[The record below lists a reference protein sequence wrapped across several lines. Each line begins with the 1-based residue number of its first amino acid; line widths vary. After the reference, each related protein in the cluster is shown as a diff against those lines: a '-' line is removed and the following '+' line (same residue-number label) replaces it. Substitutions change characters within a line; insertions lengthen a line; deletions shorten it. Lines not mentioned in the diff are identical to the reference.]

1 MIMAKTIVTIL
12 AYLILFL
19 LDFLNVFNTKDKK
32 KISVYLLFYF
42 SAFIL
47 SLLISLDIRIP
58 SLDLT
63 IKKIFFD

>member
-32 KISVYLLFYF
+32 RFQYTFF
-42 SAFIL
+42 FIFL
-47 SLLISLDIRIP
+47 PLY
-58 SLDLT
+58 
-63 IKKIFFD
+63 